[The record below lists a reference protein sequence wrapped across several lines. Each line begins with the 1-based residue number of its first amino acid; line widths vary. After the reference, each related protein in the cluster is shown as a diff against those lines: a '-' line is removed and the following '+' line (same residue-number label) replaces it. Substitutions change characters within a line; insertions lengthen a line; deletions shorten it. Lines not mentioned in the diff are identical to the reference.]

1 MKGHTESEADIRNEL
16 AALKEEN
23 EELERTAAECR
34 LRNKKLEA
42 EVAGWG
48 KIFNAVGSAV
58 WLLDRNH
65 RIVQANR
72 ATKEIFGLAPEELI
86 GRFCHEVVHCT
97 SGPLPECPC
106 NFMRETL
113 QRETMELDLGERRLE
128 IVADPILDAEGRLM
142 GIVHIVSDITRRR
155 EMVEAMRQKEEMLSS
170 IFRAAPAGIGIVK
183 DRIFQET
190 NDKLSHMTGYS
201 REEIVGRNTRFIYG
215 TDEDCEEV
223 GREIREQID
232 TKNTATIETRWRTK
246 DGRQIDIILMVTP
259 LDPNEPQ
266 GKHTFTALDVTELK
280 RAEEAVRSGEERYRV
295 IAENAKVVIW
305 MMDMEMRYTYVSPSV
320 RRNLGYLPEEFVTL
334 PLREL
339 IPSPSLR
346 LCTEIFEQELEEERN
361 PNRDL
366 FRSRSIEAEHIH
378 RDGRTIPVEINMTY
392 IRDTAGKA
400 VGILGITRDMT
411 AQKQA
416 AEKLYAS
423 ERRYRQLIDQAAD
436 GIFVVS
442 TAGDYLLVNRKFC
455 EMSGYTEEELLKLN
469 VTATYPDEMKDV
481 GEQRVRRVTAGE
493 SMRFER
499 PMKRKDG
506 TIFFVELS
514 VSRLEDGRHQ
524 GFVHDITERRK
535 TDNELRRLSIAI
547 EQAAEEIMITDP
559 EGVIQ
564 YVNPA
569 FEHITGFSRRDAI
582 GQTPRILKSGVHD
595 KTFYEQL
602 WNTIKGG
609 NIWKGRINNKR
620 QDGKLIQE
628 DGIIS
633 PLVNSQGELTGYVS
647 LKRDITESV
656 ILEAQLRQAQK
667 MEAIGTLAGGIAHD
681 FNNMLGAMM
690 GYVELAR
697 YRTADTAIQAY
708 LEQVLTACNR
718 ARDLVAQILT
728 FSRQREQEKKPVA
741 VVPIVKEAMKLLRAS
756 LPATIEIRQH
766 YEIDNDTTLA
776 DPTQIHQ
783 VLMNLCTNAVHAMR
797 DHEGVLEIVLS
808 EQIISAGPVVYQQ
821 DIHPGHY
828 LKLSVSD
835 TGEGI
840 DPAIQE
846 KIFDP
851 FFTTKKQGEG
861 TGLGLS
867 TVYGIVKDHG
877 GIIELET
884 APGSGTTFTILL
896 PLIDA
901 VGQGEDR
908 TPEDIP
914 RGSGRILLA
923 DDEEPMA
930 SLGAE
935 MLASLGYDVSVRLS
949 SRDALEA
956 FRKQPDKFDLV
967 ITDMTMP
974 NMTGVAM
981 AREML
986 KIRPGLPLILT
997 TGFSERINE
1006 EEAKRIGFKAFLMKP
1021 VSFPILARTVKD
1033 VLGEKV

>member
-1 MKGHTESEADIRNEL
+1 MKGHIRNEAELRNEL
-16 AALKEEN
+16 AALQHKIED
-23 EELERTAAECR
+23 LEKTAAEYR
-34 LRNKKLEA
+34 LRNVELEA
-42 EVAGWG
+42 EIAGWD
-48 KIFNAVGSAV
+48 KIFNAAGSAV

-97 SGPLPECPC
+97 PHPLPKCPC
-106 NFMRETL
+106 RFMRETPR
-113 QRETMELDLGERRLE
+113 RETLELVQGGRWFE
-128 IVADPILDAEGRLM
+128 IVADPILDAKGNFT
-142 GIVHIVSDITRRR
+142 GIVHVVNDITRRK
-155 EMVEAMRQKEEMLSS
+155 EMAEAIRQKEEMLSS

-183 DRIFQET
+183 DRVFLET
-190 NDKLSHMTGYS
+190 NDKLSQMTGYA
-201 REEIVGRNTRFIYG
+201 REEIVGRDTRFIYG
-215 TDEDCEEV
+215 ADEDYEAV
-223 GREIREQID
+223 GGEIREQID
-232 TKNTATIETRWRTK
+232 TNRTATIETRWRTK
-246 DGRQIDIILMVTP
+246 DGRRIDVILMTTP
-259 LDPNEPQ
+259 LDPDNPQ

-280 RAEEAVRSGEERYRV
+280 RAKEAVRAGEERYRV
-295 IAENAKVVIW
+295 IAENARVVIW

-320 RRNLGYLPEEFVTL
+320 RHNLGYTPEEYITK
-334 PLREL
+334 P
-339 IPSPSLR
+339 I
-346 LCTEIFEQELEEERN
+346 QELLTPSSVELCLKTFAQEMKEEKN
-361 PNRDL
+361 PDRDL
-366 FRSRSIEAEHIH
+366 LRSRSIEAEHIH
-378 RDGRTIPVEINMTY
+378 RDGRIIPVEINMTY
-392 IRDTAGKA
+392 IRDAAGNA
-400 VGILGITRDMT
+400 AGILGIIRDIT
-411 AQKQA
+411 AQKQT
-416 AEKLYAS
+416 AEELHES
-423 ERRYRQLIDQAAD
+423 EQRYRQLIDQAAD

-442 TAGDYLLVNRKFC
+442 PEGDYLLVNRKFC
-455 EMSGYTEEELLKLN
+455 EMSGYTEEELLELN
-469 VTATYPDEMKDV
+469 VTSTYPDEMKNV

-499 PMKRKDG
+499 PMRRKDG
-506 TIFFVELS
+506 TIFYVELS
-514 VSRLEDGRHQ
+514 VSKLEDGRHQ
-524 GFVHDITERRK
+524 GFIHDITERKSR
-535 TDNELRRLSIAI
+535 DNELRRLSIAI

-582 GQTPRILKSGVHD
+582 GQTPRILKSGVHE
-595 KTFYEQL
+595 KAFYEQL

-609 NIWKGRINNKR
+609 NIWKGRITNKR

-647 LKRDITESV
+647 LKRDVTESV
-656 ILEAQLRQAQK
+656 ILEAQFRQAQK

-697 YRTADTAIQAY
+697 YRTADMAIQSY

-766 YEIDNDTTLA
+766 YEIDNDTILA

-797 DHEGVLEIVLS
+797 EHEGILEVGLS
-808 EQIISAGPVVYQQ
+808 EQPISDDLPAYQQ
-821 DIHPGHY
+821 DVQPGNY

-851 FFTTKKQGEG
+851 FFTTKKHGEG

-884 APGSGTTFTILL
+884 VPGSGTTFTILL

-901 VGQGEDR
+901 VSQGEER

-914 RGSGRILLA
+914 KGSGRILLA

-935 MLASLGYDVSVRLS
+935 MLTSLGYEVSVRLS

-956 FRKQPDKFDLV
+956 FRTQPEKFDLV

-1021 VSFPILARTVKD
+1021 VSFPILARTVKQ
-1033 VLGEKV
+1033 VMGEKA